1 MSTGYAV
8 YNDGKQWNII
18 KIKSY
23 NTLKPLINEYIANP
37 IIQQQLPSFME
48 YIKMTID
55 RSVNA
60 DTQSVLNAFNNP
72 ELEDFNELLVDYL
85 ADRIQKEEC

>member
-1 MSTGYAV
+1 LSEGYAV
-8 YNDGKQWNII
+8 YNDGKRWNVIE
-18 KIKSY
+18 IKSY
-23 NTLKPLINEYIANP
+23 NTLKSLVDEYVANP
-37 IIQQQLPSFME
+37 VIQRQLPNFME

-55 RSVNA
+55 NSVNA
-60 DTQSVLNAFNNP
+60 DIQPILNAFNNP